1 MDGRGVG
8 PTRGVDGI
16 SRRDLMRWGLAG
28 AALAL
33 VRGANAQSFP
43 ARPVRMVVPFA
54 AGGPADTLARATATA
69 LSAQLKEQVL
79 VENKPG
85 AGGNIAAAYVA
96 GSPPDG
102 HTLLVAGQAILA
114 INKAL
119 YASLS
124 YDPEKDFAWIGMMG
138 SFPNVL
144 VSNPEAVPA
153 RSLEELL
160 DLARARPGQI
170 SYGSNGVGSQ
180 SHLTVEVMAQVAG
193 VKFLHVPYQGAA
205 PQRADLLSGRIGF
218 SFIGAS
224 TTVPL
229 VRSGQL
235 RALAVST
242 GSRVAVL
249 PDVPTLVE
257 SGFPTLDTPTW
268 FAAVA
273 PAATPAPLLGALR
286 SAFAAAIATPAYAA
300 EMGKQASLVVSVD
313 AQAAEVLLSRERK
326 VWADAVR
333 TTGASA
339 G

>member
-1 MDGRGVG
+1 MDGGGAQPAQGVA
-8 PTRGVDGI
+8 TV
-16 SRRDLMRWGLAG
+16 SRRDLLCWGLAG
-28 AALAL
+28 TALAL
-33 VRGANAQSFP
+33 ARGAGAQAFP
-43 ARPVRMVVPFA
+43 GRPVRLVVPFA

-69 LSAQLKEQVL
+69 LAAQLEGQVL

-124 YDPEKDFAWIGMMG
+124 YDPEKDFAWVGMMG

-153 RSLEELL
+153 RSLAELL

-170 SYGSNGVGSQ
+170 SYGSNGIGSQ

-242 GSRVAVL
+242 GTRVAVL
-249 PDVPTLVE
+249 PDAPTLVE

-273 PAATPAPLLGALR
+273 PAATPAPMLSALR
-286 SAFAAAIATPAYAA
+286 KSFGAAIATSAYAA
-300 EMGKQASLVVSVD
+300 ELSKQASLVANVD
-313 AQAAEVLLSRERK
+313 AQAAEGLLARERK
-326 VWADAVR
+326 VWSDAVR
-333 TTGASA
+333 MTGASA

>member
-1 MDGRGVG
+1 MNERSGI
-8 PTRGVDGI
+8 TRMGMGGI
-16 SRRDLMRWGLAG
+16 ARRDLIRWALAG
-28 AALAL
+28 TAVALAGGA
-33 VRGANAQSFP
+33 RGQAFP
-43 ARPVRMVVPFA
+43 SRPVRLVVPFA

-69 LSAQLKEQVL
+69 LAVQLKEQVI
-79 VENKPG
+79 VENRPG

-119 YASLS
+119 YASLP

-144 VSNPEAVPA
+144 VSNPQAVPA
-153 RSLEELL
+153 QSLAELI
-160 DLARARPGQI
+160 DLARAKPGQI
-170 SYGSNGVGSQ
+170 SYGSNGIGSQ
-180 SHLTVEVMAQVAG
+180 SHLTVEVMAQVAN

-268 FAAVA
+268 FGAVA
-273 PAATPAPLLGALR
+273 PAATPAPTLAALR
-286 SAFAAAIATPAYAA
+286 AAFAAAIATPEYAA
-300 EMGKQASLVVSVD
+300 EMGKQASLIASVGP
-313 AQAAEVLLSRERK
+313 QAAEALLARERK
-326 VWADAVR
+326 VWAEAVR
-333 TTGASA
+333 TTGATA

>member
-1 MDGRGVG
+1 V
-8 PTRGVDGI
+8 I
-16 SRRDLMRWGLAG
+16 
-28 AALAL
+28 
-33 VRGANAQSFP
+33 
-43 ARPVRMVVPFA
+43 
-54 AGGPADTLARATATA
+54 
-69 LSAQLKEQVL
+69 

-119 YASLS
+119 YASLP

-153 RSLEELL
+153 RSLAELL

-273 PAATPAPLLGALR
+273 PAATPAPVLASLR

-300 EMGKQASLVVSVD
+300 EMGKQASLVVNVD
-313 AQAAEVLLSRERK
+313 SQAAEALLVRERK
-326 VWADAVR
+326 VWTDAVR
-333 TTGASA
+333 TTGATA